1 VEADLASLSVFEPQP
16 LATTVTKTVILRPTE
31 LGEWDRVADDVLLW
45 TTVPWTGDEGLAIVK
60 CGGDRSIDTRSSLP
74 ARGGAVWALGR
85 LFSLL

>member
-1 VEADLASLSVFEPQP
+1 MEGDLASLSVFVPQP
-16 LATTVTKTVILRPTE
+16 LATMVRNTVVLLSTE